1 MFERGSWGWV
11 GDEREIG
18 RECVVILRVRF
29 VVLKVSWGEKVGR
42 RVDKY
47 GEKREFGSDV
57 RSKVCEF
64 GSKMEGGVFGAF
76 ANWESFSI
84 T

>member
-1 MFERGSWGWV
+1 MWDCYFGMWDG
-11 GDEREIG
+11 
-18 RECVVILRVRF
+18 
-29 VVLKVSWGEKVGR
+29 GEVGR

-64 GSKMEGGVFGAF
+64 GSKVEGGVFGAF
-76 ANWESFSI
+76 AN
-84 T
+84 